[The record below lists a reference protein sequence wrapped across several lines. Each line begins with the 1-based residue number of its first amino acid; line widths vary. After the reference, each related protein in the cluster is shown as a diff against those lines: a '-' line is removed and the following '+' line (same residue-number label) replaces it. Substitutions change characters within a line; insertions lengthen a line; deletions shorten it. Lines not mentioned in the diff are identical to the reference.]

1 MEELKMDLTD
11 EKVAEQSRNLTAL
24 TGICIMNGI
33 LTAAYLVE
41 LLKGSRSPLSYAIV
55 AFWCIMPSVAA
66 VLAYRRKRDTVW
78 VRYIAA
84 VGFMVLYTYI
94 RFTTTTNLAFC
105 YVIVIYVILAVYV
118 DRYLSVFL
126 GSFAVLVNIA
136 LVVYRAVTVG
146 LTPQEITETEIII
159 ACLVLSSVFTLM
171 AISKIS
177 KINRANIGRAE
188 RERQQTK
195 QLLGTVLEVADA
207 MAGEVEKAAGQTDR
221 LKHSVE
227 MSKRAMEEL
236 TGGANDAVAA
246 ITVQQKNTEEI
257 DAYVQEVGGVT
268 ASIMESVDR
277 AEGCLTDGRQAM
289 DNLLHQVS
297 VSEEASRQVV
307 KEMDELRK
315 YADRMEGIMALI
327 SSVASQTSLL
337 ALNASIEAA
346 RAGEAGRGFAVVA
359 SEISGLAGQTSS
371 ATGDIRPLIENMT
384 KSLNEV
390 VKSVDGL
397 LESNGMQNGYVND
410 TAENFKRIHGSTQS
424 IFGQMGRLKHT
435 VDAVSDANRMIIN
448 SVENVSAVMQEVTAG
463 ANETLEG
470 SRRNLESVADIAGI
484 MGRMNESAE
493 KLLAA
498 HS

>member
-41 LLKGSRSPLSYAIV
+41 LLKGTRSPLSYAIV

-78 VRYIAA
+78 VRYIAT
-84 VGFMVLYTYI
+84 VGFMVLYTYV

-118 DRYLSVFL
+118 DRNLSIFL
-126 GSFAVLVNIA
+126 GSFAVLVNIM
-136 LVVYRAVTVG
+136 LVVYRAATVG

-177 KINRANIGRAE
+177 KINRANINRAE
-188 RERQQTK
+188 KERQQTN

-257 DAYVQEVGGVT
+257 DTYVQEVGGVT

-277 AEGCLTDGRQAM
+277 AEECLTDGQQAM

-307 KEMDELRK
+307 KEMDELRE
-315 YADRMEGIMALI
+315 YADRMQGIMALI

-410 TAENFKRIHGSTQS
+410 AAENFKRIHGSTQS
-424 IFGQMGRLKHT
+424 IFGQMDRLKHT
-435 VDAVSDANRMIIN
+435 VDAVSGANRMIIN

-470 SRRNLESVADIAGI
+470 SRRNLDSVADIAGI

-493 KLLAA
+493 KLRAA

>member
-41 LLKGSRSPLSYAIV
+41 LLKGTRSPLSYAIV

-78 VRYIAA
+78 VRYIAT
-84 VGFMVLYTYI
+84 VGFMVLYTYV

-118 DRYLSVFL
+118 DRNLSIFL
-126 GSFAVLVNIA
+126 GSFAVLVNIM
-136 LVVYRAVTVG
+136 LVVYRAATVG

-171 AISKIS
+171 AISRIS
-177 KINRANIGRAE
+177 KINRANINRAE
-188 RERQQTK
+188 KDRQQTN

-257 DAYVQEVGGVT
+257 DTYVQEVGGVT

-277 AEGCLTDGRQAM
+277 AEKCLTDGQQAM

-307 KEMDELRK
+307 KEMDELRE
-315 YADRMEGIMALI
+315 YADRMQGIMALI

-410 TAENFKRIHGSTQS
+410 AAENFKRIHGSTQS
-424 IFGQMGRLKHT
+424 IFGQMDRLKHT
-435 VDAVSDANRMIIN
+435 VDAVSGANRMIIN

-470 SRRNLESVADIAGI
+470 SRRNLDSVADIAGI

-493 KLLAA
+493 KLRAA

>member
-1 MEELKMDLTD
+1 
-11 EKVAEQSRNLTAL
+11 
-24 TGICIMNGI
+24 
-33 LTAAYLVE
+33 
-41 LLKGSRSPLSYAIV
+41 
-55 AFWCIMPSVAA
+55 
-66 VLAYRRKRDTVW
+66 
-78 VRYIAA
+78 
-84 VGFMVLYTYI
+84 
-94 RFTTTTNLAFC
+94 
-105 YVIVIYVILAVYV
+105 
-118 DRYLSVFL
+118 
-126 GSFAVLVNIA
+126 
-136 LVVYRAVTVG
+136 
-146 LTPQEITETEIII
+146 
-159 ACLVLSSVFTLM
+159 
-171 AISKIS
+171 
-177 KINRANIGRAE
+177 
-188 RERQQTK
+188 
-195 QLLGTVLEVADA
+195 
-207 MAGEVEKAAGQTDR
+207 
-221 LKHSVE
+221 
-227 MSKRAMEEL
+227 
-236 TGGANDAVAA
+236 
-246 ITVQQKNTEEI
+246 
-257 DAYVQEVGGVT
+257 
-268 ASIMESVDR
+268 
-277 AEGCLTDGRQAM
+277 
-289 DNLLHQVS
+289 
-297 VSEEASRQVV
+297 
-307 KEMDELRK
+307 MDELRK

-470 SRRNLESVADIAGI
+470 SRRNLESVADIADI

-493 KLLAA
+493 KLRAA

>member
-41 LLKGSRSPLSYAIV
+41 LLKGTSSPLSYAIV

-78 VRYIAA
+78 VRYIAT
-84 VGFMVLYTYI
+84 VGFMVLYTYV

-118 DRYLSVFL
+118 DRNLSIFL
-126 GSFAVLVNIA
+126 GSFAVLVNIM
-136 LVVYRAVTVG
+136 LVVYRAATVG

-177 KINRANIGRAE
+177 KINRANINRAE
-188 RERQQTK
+188 KDRQQTN

-257 DAYVQEVGGVT
+257 DTYVQEVGGVT

-277 AEGCLTDGRQAM
+277 AEECLTDGQQAM

-307 KEMDELRK
+307 KEMDELRE
-315 YADRMEGIMALI
+315 YADRMQGIMALI

-410 TAENFKRIHGSTQS
+410 AAENFKRIHGSTQS
-424 IFGQMGRLKHT
+424 IFGQMDRLKHT
-435 VDAVSDANRMIIN
+435 VDAVSGANRMIIN

-470 SRRNLESVADIAGI
+470 SRRNLDSVADIAGI

-493 KLLAA
+493 KLRAA

>member
-41 LLKGSRSPLSYAIV
+41 LLKGTRSPLSYAIV

-78 VRYIAA
+78 VRYIAT
-84 VGFMVLYTYI
+84 VGFMVLYTYV

-118 DRYLSVFL
+118 DRNLSIFL
-126 GSFAVLVNIA
+126 GSFAVLVNIM
-136 LVVYRAVTVG
+136 LVVYRAATVG

-177 KINRANIGRAE
+177 KINRANINRAE
-188 RERQQTK
+188 KDRQQTN

-257 DAYVQEVGGVT
+257 DTYVQEVGGVT

-277 AEGCLTDGRQAM
+277 AEECLTDGQQAM

-307 KEMDELRK
+307 KEMDELRE
-315 YADRMEGIMALI
+315 YADRMQGIMALI

-410 TAENFKRIHGSTQS
+410 AAENFKRIHGSTQS
-424 IFGQMGRLKHT
+424 IFGQMDRLKHT
-435 VDAVSDANRMIIN
+435 VDAVSGANRMIIN

-470 SRRNLESVADIAGI
+470 SRRNLDSVADIAGI

-493 KLLAA
+493 KLRAA

>member
-207 MAGEVEKAAGQTDR
+207 MAGKWKKPQ
-221 LKHSVE
+221 
-227 MSKRAMEEL
+227 
-236 TGGANDAVAA
+236 
-246 ITVQQKNTEEI
+246 
-257 DAYVQEVGGVT
+257 
-268 ASIMESVDR
+268 
-277 AEGCLTDGRQAM
+277 GRQT
-289 DNLLHQVS
+289 
-297 VSEEASRQVV
+297 
-307 KEMDELRK
+307 
-315 YADRMEGIMALI
+315 G
-327 SSVASQTSLL
+327 
-337 ALNASIEAA
+337 LNIPW
-346 RAGEAGRGFAVVA
+346 RCQRGRW
-359 SEISGLAGQTSS
+359 
-371 ATGDIRPLIENMT
+371 
-384 KSLNEV
+384 
-390 VKSVDGL
+390 
-397 LESNGMQNGYVND
+397 
-410 TAENFKRIHGSTQS
+410 
-424 IFGQMGRLKHT
+424 
-435 VDAVSDANRMIIN
+435 
-448 SVENVSAVMQEVTAG
+448 
-463 ANETLEG
+463 
-470 SRRNLESVADIAGI
+470 RN
-484 MGRMNESAE
+484 
-493 KLLAA
+493 
-498 HS
+498 